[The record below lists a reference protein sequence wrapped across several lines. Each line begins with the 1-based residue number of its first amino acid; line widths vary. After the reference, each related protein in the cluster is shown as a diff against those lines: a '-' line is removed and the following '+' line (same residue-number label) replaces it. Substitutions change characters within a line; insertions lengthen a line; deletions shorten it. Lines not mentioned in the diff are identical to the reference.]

1 MESGTNNGQR
11 PTIMIGD
18 ILTKTE
24 LSQVNSFFKKKDLKG
39 VRAYLN
45 EPERKK
51 RLMDNGVV
59 ADYLYY
65 NLELRYSTIIR

>member
-11 PTIMIGD
+11 PNIMIGD
-18 ILTKTE
+18 ILSETE

-39 VRAYLN
+39 ARAYLN

-65 NLELRYSTIIR
+65 QLEFRLMTTIK